1 MASIVLLPLRLE
13 QKNETVM
20 KKNRLLWAFLASMVL
35 FLASCGQDD
44 PIEPGNEP
52 GNIPEAKAENP
63 RIKAAV
69 EAMAAEAATAAP
81 KLTGIEVWQEG
92 YLDSGAW
99 LNGTSSGT
107 RHHVWSVT
115 KSFTSMAV
123 GIAVGEGKLR
133 LTDKVEDIFPDE
145 VAAARKSMKYNGKEM
160 SDEQSA
166 NLAALTV
173 EDLLMMASGHKK
185 DSSTEYA
192 QKYKITL
199 ALNIRKYLTADSFNV
214 TAMMDDVGTNVP
226 ELFFGYPFDAAPG
239 TKFCYDSF
247 GSCML
252 AEIIKKKTGEDV
264 ADYLADRLFKPLGI
278 APTWDKAGSIS
289 AGGWG
294 LHLTTGEMVSF
305 GKMLFYGGK
314 WGSGSIVPS
323 DYVKAATSD
332 KIAHASHS
340 GKDYGTTGYGYQ
352 IWTRSD
358 GSMFECMGLFGQY
371 IIVLPDKKAVIALT
385 SATSVDFTNVTL
397 SDLAA
402 IIDMF
407 NGGANGQAADA
418 LNLAWKHIIPALK

>member
-1 MASIVLLPLRLE
+1 MASIVLLPPRLE
-13 QKNETVM
+13 QKNNLKM
-20 KKNRLLWAFLASMVL
+20 KKNRLLLAFLAAMAL

-63 RIKAAV
+63 KIKAAV

-92 YLDSGAW
+92 YLPSGAW
-99 LNGTSSGT
+99 LNGTSSET

-115 KSFTSMAV
+115 KSFTSMAI
-123 GIAVGEGKLR
+123 GIAVGEGKLK
-133 LTDKVEDIFPDE
+133 LSDKVEDIFPEE
-145 VAAARKSMKYNGKEM
+145 VAAARKSMKYNGNAM
-160 SDEQSA
+160 TDAQSG

-173 EDLLMMASGHKK
+173 EDLLKMASGHKK

-214 TAMMDDVGTNVP
+214 TAMMEDIGTNVP
-226 ELFFGYPFDAAPG
+226 ELFFGYPFDVAPG

-247 GSCML
+247 GSCIL
-252 AEIIKKKTGEDV
+252 AEIIKKKTGQDV

-278 APTWDKAGSIS
+278 TPSWDKAGDIS

-314 WGSGSIVPS
+314 WGNATIVPS
-323 DYVKAATSD
+323 DYVKAATTD
-332 KIAHASHS
+332 RIEHASHS
-340 GKDYGTTGYGYQ
+340 GKDFNTTGYGYQ

-358 GSMFECMGLFGQY
+358 GSMYECMGLFGQY
-371 IIVLPDKKAVIALT
+371 IIVLPGKKAVIALT
-385 SATSVDFTNVTL
+385 SATSVDFATVSL
-397 SDLAA
+397 SDLSA

-407 NGGANGQAADA
+407 NGGANGQATDA
-418 LNLAWKHIIPALK
+418 LTLAWKHVIPAL

>member
-1 MASIVLLPLRLE
+1 MKVNRIVL
-13 QKNETVM
+13 
-20 KKNRLLWAFLASMVL
+20 AFLASVAIL
-35 FLASCGQDD
+35 LAGCGKDD
-44 PIEPGNEP
+44 PIVNPWEGPG
-52 GNIPEAKAENP
+52 GGPEAKAENP
-63 RIKAAV
+63 KLKSAV
-69 EAMAAEAATAAP
+69 EAMASEATSAAP

-92 YLDSGAW
+92 YLPSGAW
-99 LNGTSSGT
+99 LNGTSSDT

-123 GIAVGEGKLR
+123 GIAVGEGRLK

-145 VAAARKSMKYNGKEM
+145 VEAARKSMKYNGKAM
-160 SDEQSA
+160 TDEQSA

-214 TAMMDDVGTNVP
+214 SAMFTDIDTDVL

-239 TKFCYDSF
+239 TRFCYDSF
-247 GSCML
+247 GSCIL
-252 AEIIKKKTGEDV
+252 AEIIRKKTGEDIY
-264 ADYLADRLFKPLGI
+264 DYLDGRLFKPLGI
-278 APTWDKAGSIS
+278 TPSWDKAGSMS

-294 LHLTTGEMVSF
+294 LHLTTGEMVNF
-305 GKMLFYGGK
+305 GRMLYYGGR
-314 WGSGSIVPS
+314 WGDATLVPA

-332 KIAHASHS
+332 KIAHASHPS
-340 GKDYGTTGYGYQ
+340 KDYGTTGYGYQ

-371 IIVLPDKKAVIALT
+371 IIVLPGKKAVIALT
-385 SATSVDFTNVTL
+385 SATSVDFANVTL
-397 SDLAA
+397 SDLYA
-402 IIDMF
+402 IIEMF
-407 NGGANGQAADA
+407 NGGATGQATDA
-418 LNLAWKHIIPALK
+418 LNLAWRHIIPALQ

>member
-1 MASIVLLPLRLE
+1 
-13 QKNETVM
+13 M
-20 KKNRLLWAFLASMVL
+20 KKNRLLLAFLAAMAL
-35 FLASCGQDD
+35 FLASCGQDE

-63 RIKAAV
+63 KIKAAV
-69 EAMAAEAATAAP
+69 EAMAAEATTAAP

-92 YLDSGAW
+92 YLPSGAW
-99 LNGTSSGT
+99 LNGTSSDT

-123 GIAVGEGKLR
+123 GIAVGEGKLK
-133 LTDKVEDIFPDE
+133 LTDKVEDIFPE
-145 VAAARKSMKYNGKEM
+145 ETAAARKSMKYNGNAM
-160 SDEQSA
+160 TDAQSG

-173 EDLLMMASGHKK
+173 EDLLKMASGHKK

-214 TAMMDDVGTNVP
+214 TAMMDDIGTNVP

-247 GSCML
+247 GSCIL
-252 AEIIKKKTGEDV
+252 AEIIKMKTGQDV
-264 ADYLADRLFKPLGI
+264 ADYLADKLFKPLGI
-278 APTWDKAGSIS
+278 TPTWDKAGSIS

-294 LHLTTGEMVSF
+294 LHLTTDEMVSF
-305 GKMLFYGGK
+305 GKLLFYGGK
-314 WGSGSIVPS
+314 WGSSGIVPS
-323 DYVKAATSD
+323 DYVKAATTD
-332 KIAHASHS
+332 KIEHASHPS
-340 GKDYGTTGYGYQ
+340 KDFKTTGYGYQ

-371 IIVLPDKKAVIALT
+371 IIVLPGKKAVIAMT
-385 SATSVDFTNVTL
+385 SATSVDFATVSLADL
-397 SDLAA
+397 SAL
-402 IIDMF
+402 IDMF
-407 NGGANGQAADA
+407 NGGATGQATDA
-418 LNLAWKHIIPALK
+418 LTLAWKHIIPAL

>member
-1 MASIVLLPLRLE
+1 MASIVLLPPRLE
-13 QKNETVM
+13 QKNNLKM
-20 KKNRLLWAFLASMVL
+20 KKNRLLLAFLAAMAL

-63 RIKAAV
+63 KIKAAV

-92 YLDSGAW
+92 YLPSGAW

-115 KSFTSMAV
+115 KSFTSMAI
-123 GIAVGEGKLR
+123 GIAVGEGKLK
-133 LTDKVEDIFPDE
+133 LSDKVEDIFPEE
-145 VAAARKSMKYNGKEM
+145 VAAARKSMKYNGNAM
-160 SDEQSA
+160 TDAQSG

-173 EDLLMMASGHKK
+173 EDLLKMASGHKK

-214 TAMMDDVGTNVP
+214 TAMMEDIGTNVP
-226 ELFFGYPFDAAPG
+226 ELFFGYPFDVAPG

-247 GSCML
+247 GSCIL
-252 AEIIKKKTGEDV
+252 AEIIKKKTGQDV

-278 APTWDKAGSIS
+278 TPSWDKAGDIS

-314 WGSGSIVPS
+314 WGNATIVPS
-323 DYVKAATSD
+323 DYVKAATTD
-332 KIAHASHS
+332 RIDHASHS
-340 GKDYGTTGYGYQ
+340 GKDFNTTGYGYQ

-358 GSMFECMGLFGQY
+358 GSMYECMGLFGQY
-371 IIVLPDKKAVIALT
+371 IIVLPGKKAVIALT
-385 SATSVDFTNVTL
+385 SATSVDFATVSL
-397 SDLAA
+397 SDLSA

-407 NGGANGQAADA
+407 NGGANGQATDA
-418 LNLAWKHIIPALK
+418 LTLAWKHVIPAL

>member
-1 MASIVLLPLRLE
+1 MASIVLLPPRLE
-13 QKNETVM
+13 QKNNLKM
-20 KKNRLLWAFLASMVL
+20 KKNRLLLAFLAAMAL

-63 RIKAAV
+63 KIKAAV

-92 YLDSGAW
+92 YLPSGAW
-99 LNGTSSGT
+99 LNGTSSET

-115 KSFTSMAV
+115 KSFTSMAI
-123 GIAVGEGKLR
+123 GIAVGEGKLK
-133 LTDKVEDIFPDE
+133 LSDKVEDIFPEE
-145 VAAARKSMKYNGKEM
+145 VAAARKSMKYNGNAM
-160 SDEQSA
+160 TDAQSG

-173 EDLLMMASGHKK
+173 EDLLKMASGHKK

-214 TAMMDDVGTNVP
+214 TAMMDDIGTNVP
-226 ELFFGYPFDAAPG
+226 ELFFGYPFDVAPG

-247 GSCML
+247 GSCIL
-252 AEIIKKKTGEDV
+252 AEIIKKKTGQDV

-278 APTWDKAGSIS
+278 TPSWDKAGDIS

-314 WGSGSIVPS
+314 WGNATIVPS
-323 DYVKAATSD
+323 DYVKAATTD
-332 KIAHASHS
+332 RIEHASHS
-340 GKDYGTTGYGYQ
+340 GKDFNTTGYGYQ

-358 GSMFECMGLFGQY
+358 GSMYECMGLFGQY
-371 IIVLPDKKAVIALT
+371 IIVLPGKKAVIALT
-385 SATSVDFTNVTL
+385 SATSVDFATVSL
-397 SDLAA
+397 SDLSA

-407 NGGANGQAADA
+407 NGGANGQATDA
-418 LNLAWKHIIPALK
+418 LTLAWKHVIPAL